1 MCRVRRNHYEEG
13 WNGVHFRIHQVPNCC
28 CLSGYFTCEWFSCSQ
43 QPAWQVPPT
52 RNGPPHTRA
61 LSHGCLAVLWFLS
74 FSALLLFN
82 CAYQCSQPLQFCA
95 RSSPPAAVC
104 FFRLASVCSLALFF
118 LFRPGER
125 GENPDECSPKD
136 DKRQTDS
143 VICSTCPLLSFPFLL
158 LTHARLHSRTSL
170 VC

>member
-1 MCRVRRNHYEEG
+1 MEFTFGFIKCQIAAACLGTLLEYGPAAHNNLPDKCR
-13 WNGVHFRIHQVPNCC
+13 
-28 CLSGYFTCEWFSCSQ
+28 
-43 QPAWQVPPT
+43 PT

-118 LFRPGER
+118 LFHPGER